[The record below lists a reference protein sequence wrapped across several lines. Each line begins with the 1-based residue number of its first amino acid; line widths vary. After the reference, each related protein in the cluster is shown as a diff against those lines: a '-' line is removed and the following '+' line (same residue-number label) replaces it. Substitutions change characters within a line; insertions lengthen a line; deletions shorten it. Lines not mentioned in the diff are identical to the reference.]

1 MLLEGI
7 SKMIK
12 DPRFGVRS
20 SAITV
25 FFTTLNHSN
34 FTEEQ
39 LNYAYSHVFINIFDN
54 FKGDLQDKE

>member
-1 MLLEGI
+1 
-7 SKMIK
+7 MIK